1 MKSALK
7 LFMSVVLA
15 LFVFQ
20 ASAQATMPRK
30 GAPKHAMRDG
40 AARKFGKMVEI
51 RKGKE
56 TPLTRTYTTQ
66 NGTKVMAN
74 GTVIFP
80 DGRKEKLA
88 EGYAIN
94 KQGNK
99 VILEDDMIAPDE
111 IRQHQQQVTGKTE
124 SSITITEKTRLVIN
138 DSTGRKAVHDT
149 LRTVETK

>member
-1 MKSALK
+1 MQTAFK
-7 LFMSVVLA
+7 LFLCWALA

-40 AARKFGKMVEI
+40 AAKKFGKMVEI

-56 TPLTRTYTTQ
+56 SPLTRTYTAE
-66 NGTKVMAN
+66 NGTKVMTN
-74 GTVIFP
+74 GTVVFP

-99 VILEDDMIAPDE
+99 VILEDDMIAPKE
-111 IRQHQQQVTGKTE
+111 IREQKQRVTGDSERT
-124 SSITITEKTRLVIN
+124 ITVTEKTRVIIN
-138 DSTGRKAVHDT
+138 DSTGRKAVRDT
-149 LRTVETK
+149 IRTTETK